1 MTTAIQ
7 QQSKLVSRPLKRKGL
22 VPRTV
27 AMLLG
32 WTVLAATFIVA
43 TLALPHTAVSG
54 VLLLLIACAI
64 VIQLLF
70 LTILFF
76 ITRVASAG
84 ADVATMPYKMFHELV
99 QGPLTAKHAY
109 RFLPDWKGHRKLTR
123 ISNK

>member
-1 MTTAIQ
+1 
-7 QQSKLVSRPLKRKGL
+7 
-22 VPRTV
+22 
-27 AMLLG
+27 MLLG

-64 VIQLLF
+64 AIQLLF

-84 ADVATMPYKMFHELV
+84 ADVASMPYKMFHELV
-99 QGPLTAKHAY
+99 QRPLTAKHAY
-109 RFLPDWKGHRKLTR
+109 RFLPDWKGRRKLTR

>member
-27 AMLLG
+27 TMLLA
-32 WTVLAATFIVA
+32 WTVIAATFIVA

-64 VIQLLF
+64 AIQLLF

-76 ITRVASAG
+76 ISRVASAG
-84 ADVATMPYKMFHELV
+84 ANVATMPYKMFHELI
-99 QGPLTAKHAY
+99 QRPLTTKHAY
-109 RFLPDWKGHRKLTR
+109 LILPNSKGERRLMR